1 MQTTQHLIR
10 TRDLLTERNRLFS
23 KTAEKA
29 KELKKELD
37 EKTLAAEREVGY
49 LKIDL
54 EKAQNKAIL
63 CLGRQERAEAEL
75 KKAQEKQAEAEHK
88 RAEAEQKQAE
98 LEKKLREWEEG
109 AKDRDDQNYNQG
121 VDEASAY
128 YRQQVREYMQKAYA
142 EGYTLGLCDA
152 EVPETSRLFKKQPS
166 YPFPADPVPEAEKE
180 GDTPA
185 SDKAADIP
193 ASDQQTSADKQA
205 PPSAPDASV
214 NID

>member
-1 MQTTQHLIR
+1 
-10 TRDLLTERNRLFS
+10 LTERNRLLS
-23 KTAEKA
+23 KTADKV
-29 KELKKELD
+29 KDLKKELE
-37 EKTLAAEREVGY
+37 EKTLSAEREVGF

-54 EKAQNKAIL
+54 EKANHKATL
-63 CLGRQERAEAEL
+63 CQGKQETAEAEL
-75 KKAQEKQAEAEHK
+75 QASRTRLAEV
-88 RAEAEQKQAE
+88 
-98 LEKKLREWEEG
+98 EKKLRDWEEG

-121 VDEASAY
+121 VDEASAF
-128 YRQQVREYMQKAYA
+128 YRKQVREYMQKAYA

-205 PPSAPDASV
+205 PPSAPDARV